1 MGNVTNL
8 VERSAASECL
18 WFLHPKNLASNED
31 QLEKGRRI
39 RNPINQGSKVTF
51 LGEENHSSTEANI

>member
-1 MGNVTNL
+1 MAGP
-8 VERSAASECL
+8 
-18 WFLHPKNLASNED
+18 FSNED

-51 LGEENHSSTEANI
+51 LGEENTIRQQKQISNFL

>member
-1 MGNVTNL
+1 MAGPV
-8 VERSAASECL
+8 
-18 WFLHPKNLASNED
+18 SNED

-51 LGEENHSSTEANI
+51 FGEEITIRQ